1 MIVHTEDLLTIKMLI
16 HEEIMVEWS
25 IYNNFDHHGNH
36 DDHIKNSDL

>member
-1 MIVHTEDLLTIKMLI
+1 MIVHTEDLLMITMLI
-16 HEEIMVEWS
+16 NEEIMLI